1 MTGHTALAA
10 MAAGALSLAGCS
22 VPAPT
27 PPRPIAVREAVV
39 EATGAP
45 GSQRYSAAILP
56 ARRVDLAFRLPGYV
70 VAIEQVRDGDGRLRP
85 LQEGDR
91 VQLGQ
96 VLARIRPDDFD
107 ARMRQASSQQV
118 EAAAALNQA
127 RLAFE
132 RASGL
137 YERKSLTRPEYE
149 AAKAAHD
156 AMAAK
161 EAGARALVDEAQSAQ
176 SDASLRS
183 PLKGIVLARLIEVGS
198 LVGPG
203 TPGFVIADL
212 SSVKIPFG
220 VPDAVVRRLAAQQPV
235 TLTTA
240 AYPNERFRGRITA
253 LAPAA
258 APGSLVFDVEVT
270 VSNPDRRLKPGMVAA
285 LEIDGEAGPSSLTV
299 PLPSIVRSK
308 ADQHGFALF
317 VIEER
322 DGTPYARM
330 REVTLGDLAPG
341 GVTVTGGLR
350 QGERIIVSGAT
361 IVGDG
366 DAVELVR

>member
-1 MTGHTALAA
+1 M
-10 MAAGALSLAGCS
+10 
-22 VPAPT
+22 
-27 PPRPIAVREAVV
+27 
-39 EATGAP
+39 ATGAP
-45 GSQRYSAAILP
+45 GAQRYSAAILP
-56 ARRVDLAFRLPGYV
+56 ARRVDVAFRLPGYV
-70 VAIEQVRDGDGRLRP
+70 VAIEQVPEVGGRRRP

-96 VLARIRPDDFD
+96 LLARIRPDDFD
-107 ARMRQASSQQV
+107 ARLRQARSQLD
-118 EAAAALNQA
+118 EATAAHNQA
-127 RLAFE
+127 RLAYE
-132 RASGL
+132 RASDL

-149 AAKAAHD
+149 AAKAADD
-156 AMAAK
+156 ALAAK

-176 SDASLRS
+176 ADSSLRS
-183 PLKGIVLARLIEVGS
+183 PLTGIILKRLIEVGA

-203 TPGFVIADL
+203 TPGFVIADV

-220 VPDAVVRRLAAQQPV
+220 VPDAVVRRLASQQPV
-235 TLTTA
+235 TVTTA
-240 AYPNERFRGRITA
+240 AYPNEQFRGRITA

-270 VSNPDRRLKPGMVAA
+270 VSNSEGRLMPGMVAA
-285 LEIDGEAGPSSLTV
+285 LEIDGEAGRSSLTV

-308 ADQHGFALF
+308 VTPHGYALF

-322 DGTPYARM
+322 DGTAYARM
-330 REVTLGDLAPG
+330 RDVTLGELAPG

-350 QGERIIVSGAT
+350 PGERIIVSGAT

-366 DAVELVR
+366 DAVELLR